1 MGEEVMVPGS
11 IETKLGV
18 TAKGEA
24 WRLITPLRLIRNTN
38 EYNASS
44 ARSLGIWKPNIGIKT
59 KKANGLKKQKK
70 LMKVL
75 HGGNESK
82 GEASGTWLIDSG
94 CSNHMLGDKALFWSI
109 EEIPR

>member
-1 MGEEVMVPGS
+1 MHVKALPFGVRATMGEEVMVPGS

-44 ARSLGIWKPNIGIKT
+44 ARSLGI
-59 KKANGLKKQKK
+59 
-70 LMKVL
+70 
-75 HGGNESK
+75 
-82 GEASGTWLIDSG
+82 
-94 CSNHMLGDKALFWSI
+94 
-109 EEIPR
+109 